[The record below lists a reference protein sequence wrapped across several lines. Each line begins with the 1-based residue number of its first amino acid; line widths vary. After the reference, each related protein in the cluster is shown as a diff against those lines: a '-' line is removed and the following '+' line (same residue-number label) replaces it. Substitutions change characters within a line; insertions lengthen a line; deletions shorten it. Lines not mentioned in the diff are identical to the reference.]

1 MYVDPFSMANERP
14 WMVDNACMA
23 ALGCKGE
30 SFIEA
35 VEDMERRPQGSAGI
49 FRPSSQK
56 TSSTVFRTALLGNP
70 GIPTGERNFSILSV
84 YRRWRLC
91 ANAAK
96 ASGSLQDYIA
106 IELAAM
112 SVGMKAC

>member
-1 MYVDPFSMANERP
+1 MLSGVRGGLQGLSPLFSKDEL
-14 WMVDNACMA
+14 DC
-23 ALGCKGE
+23 
-30 SFIEA
+30 
-35 VEDMERRPQGSAGI
+35 
-49 FRPSSQK
+49 
-56 TSSTVFRTALLGNP
+56 FRTALLGNP
-70 GIPTGERNFSILSV
+70 GTPTGERNFSILSV